1 MTIPYEDQN
10 WDTLE
15 VERWID
21 NDEFLYNATRG
32 ADEETIRGLV
42 GQYVTHG
49 LDVTLRDVDWDY
61 IVESCNE

>member
-32 ADEETIRGLV
+32 ADDQGVPFLFF
-42 GQYVTHG
+42 GDLH
-49 LDVTLRDVDWDY
+49 
-61 IVESCNE
+61 